1 MFQIRILLRKHRG
14 NIVNVK
20 GISYGNKSQ
29 WCYLTIS
36 SVAAP
41 FSFCLWSFPAS
52 GSFQKCWLFSTG
64 GQSIGASTSASVLT
78 MNIQD
83 LIPLGLTGLISLESK
98 GQSRVFFS
106 TTVQKLQFFCAQPS
120 LWPNSHNLYMTTRK
134 AVALT
139 RCTFV
144 GKMMSLLFNML
155 SRFVIPFLPRSQRLL
170 IS

>member
-1 MFQIRILLRKHRG
+1 MKCWRRNMFQIRILLRKHRG
-14 NIVNVK
+14 NIVNIK

-64 GQSIGASTSASVLT
+64 SQSIGASTSASVLT

-83 LIPLGLTGLISLESK
+83 LFPLGLNGLISLESK
-98 GQSRVFFS
+98 DNQESS
-106 TTVQKLQFFCAQPS
+106 PAPQFESF
-120 LWPNSHNLYMTTRK
+120 NSSVL
-134 AVALT
+134 
-139 RCTFV
+139 
-144 GKMMSLLFNML
+144 SLLYGPTL
-155 SRFVIPFLPRSQRLL
+155 TICTWLL
-170 IS
+170 EKL